1 MANNVKLVLAGGRPV
16 EYDEATISV
25 EPGGVL
31 KVIETTGY
39 ITYYA
44 PTEWRTLGHAPTDP
58 RSSVT
63 SLLTW
68 GNTMASC
75 PQNLGEKLLP
85 RVS

>member
-1 MANNVKLVLAGGRPV
+1 VKCRRADSALTTYDPPMANNVKLVLAGGRPV

-44 PTEWRTLGHAPTDP
+44 PTEWRTLGHTPD
-58 RSSVT
+58 
-63 SLLTW
+63 
-68 GNTMASC
+68 
-75 PQNLGEKLLP
+75 
-85 RVS
+85 

>member
-44 PTEWRTLGHAPTDP
+44 PTEWRTLGHTPD
-58 RSSVT
+58 
-63 SLLTW
+63 
-68 GNTMASC
+68 
-75 PQNLGEKLLP
+75 
-85 RVS
+85 